1 MRVIK
6 KILSMLFLII
16 ACCSMCSTLCL
27 AAEKTQDGVEA
38 NLTTDKT
45 EYKREDPIKV
55 KVSVTNT
62 NKSVLNNVS
71 VETLV
76 PEGFKARDGNSMDF
90 QSVESGETVSFDV
103 ILNADDSTSPITMD
117 SQGVRQEPET
127 GDSAESVIWICLAFV
142 SVGVIVCIIVIRK
155 KGKRFLSLFLC
166 ATMLSSAVGVRP
178 VITRAA
184 EQQHTIE

>member
-117 SQGVRQEPET
+117 SQGV
-127 GDSAESVIWICLAFV
+127 
-142 SVGVIVCIIVIRK
+142 
-155 KGKRFLSLFLC
+155 
-166 ATMLSSAVGVRP
+166 
-178 VITRAA
+178 
-184 EQQHTIE
+184 